1 MTIDNRMKTA
11 DWVWEAAKI
20 LVAAGVVVFILVP
33 FRLETAFVRDLYRNQ
48 PVFCIGLL
56 TAAAGFVIATGVH
69 GMQERR
75 KKKVDKA
82 AAASYR
88 GTL

>member
-1 MTIDNRMKTA
+1 MTIDNRMKAA
-11 DWVWEAAKI
+11 DWMWEGAEI
-20 LVAAGVVVFILVP
+20 LVAAGVVIFIIVP
-33 FRLETAFVRDLYRNQ
+33 LRLEIAVVRDFYRNQ
-48 PVFCIGLL
+48 PVFCVALL
-56 TAAAGFVIATGVH
+56 TVAAGFVIATGVH